1 MSAADPGG
9 PEASRTEDRPHE
21 LIRLATR
28 LIVAQAVAAAAVGLP
43 FSRRH
48 VPTILITLALVAAL
62 FLLAALV
69 RTGGHAAWL
78 IAISAES
85 AFVVFGLSRFLTA
98 RYLGGTLL
106 GIIALSTL
114 LQPSVGRAFASAR
127 RPAAPAQADFGAA
140 AEGLDDAQDGP
151 LHGRAIG

>member
-9 PEASRTEDRPHE
+9 PEASRTEGRPHE

-28 LIVAQAVAAAAVGLP
+28 LIAAQAIAAAAVGLP

-48 VPTILITLALVAAL
+48 LPTILITLALVAAL
-62 FLLAALV
+62 FLLAAVV
-69 RTGGHAAWL
+69 RNGGHAAWL

-85 AFVVFGLSRFLTA
+85 AFVVFGLSRFLA
-98 RYLGGTLL
+98 SRYLGGTLL
-106 GIIALSTL
+106 GIITLGALL
-114 LQPSVGRAFASAR
+114 KPSVGRALSAAR
-127 RPAAPAQADFGAA
+127 RPAAPAEADFGAA